1 LEALARRITRVCLTG
16 PECTGKTTLARRLAE
31 HFGTLWVPEFAREY
45 ALGVAR
51 PLTLTDVDLIARGQM
66 AGEDLTLLDADRL
79 LFLDTDL
86 VSTVV
91 YSNYYYSAVPQW
103 VTTEARRRLAD
114 LYLLADIDVPFE
126 LDPARDA
133 EEHRIAHAHAFR
145 RTLDE
150 LGARYIILSGEGE
163 ARLQRAIEAVEA
175 LANLD

>member
-1 LEALARRITRVCLTG
+1 MDDEREAARELVVLAGDRHRHRSDVPAIGQLAQRGVVRRPVPPLHQRNRRLEALARRVTRVCLTG

-103 VTTEARRRLAD
+103 VTAEARRRLAD
-114 LYLLADIDVPFE
+114 LYLLADIDIPFE
-126 LDPARDA
+126 LDP
-133 EEHRIAHAHAFR
+133 
-145 RTLDE
+145 
-150 LGARYIILSGEGE
+150 
-163 ARLQRAIEAVEA
+163 
-175 LANLD
+175 